1 MSRLSPPQVERLV
14 LTPILELWMALRLN
28 HSLTS
33 VQSEVN
39 FRKEL
44 CIVKRTGVLF
54 LRLISYLVLYRT
66 CNISGF
72 LYTSFTRSSEMN
84 LCPALSVKCILSNL
98 TSEIQID
105 RSICQILHII
115 CLCLPKFESLFAL
128 ISFSII
134 LSFSSEISDNG
145 FHRNKTY
152 FSIADL
158 GTHPNMDQ
166 CKYPRNSA

>member
-1 MSRLSPPQVERLV
+1 MK
-14 LTPILELWMALRLN
+14 
-28 HSLTS
+28 H
-33 VQSEVN
+33 
-39 FRKEL
+39 
-44 CIVKRTGVLF
+44 TGVLF

-134 LSFSSEISDNG
+134 LSFSSEISGNG
-145 FHRNKTY
+145 FHWIKT
-152 FSIADL
+152 FQQETL
-158 GTHPNMDQ
+158 VETDQ
-166 CKYPRNSA
+166 FGIVPESVLDTPFWKPSWVITYLNCRLDSENFVCKANIYSSRVFKKKVHSKRAE